1 MKFGSLKIF
10 ITQHIEHLRI
20 STVRLALFNSLLFV
34 VGIWITIA
42 LVYWQVTVF
51 MEHRVDHIIEVYSGN
66 FDKLDHNGVLKT
78 VEDSMK
84 RDLRKIDLYGVF
96 TSGGEKIIGNL
107 TSLPANIKDDGV
119 IREFYNRGTSEAYKN
134 SFGDSDTKN
143 IYLARAKAL
152 RLEEGEILVIG
163 RDISE
168 FVEIRRILLNGL
180 ITGSVIVLLFGLLSG
195 YALGIKP
202 LKRIKQIQLLSEQIM
217 LGSFSLRMPVTKR
230 RDELDLLAGTVNLM
244 LSEIEKLVIEI
255 RGVTA
260 TIAHDLRTPLTKVR
274 LLLSK
279 GLLLCNTEN
288 DKDISS
294 QAKEL
299 FKKSVLET
307 DHLLER
313 FTAILRIAEIESS
326 IRKKGF
332 HLISLAETL
341 TQVFEMFEPLAEEK
355 GIAFKLNI
363 SPCSNIYADPML
375 MLEAISNLVDNAIK
389 FSPSNKIKID
399 KAINNKLEQS
409 PNHKAD
415 DKATK
420 ETSDQPT
427 VLISLYCIESIINID
442 IIDSGPGLPADIQIA
457 LLAEGFEGLVSKEVS
472 PLDSSQ
478 KLTDANSFS
487 HISEV
492 VPVDK
497 ITPDTPPNVGFGL
510 GLGIVKAILR
520 LHNFRLIAQECQI
533 GTHLKIKCP
542 ALSDL

>member
-1 MKFGSLKIF
+1 MKLGFVKIF
-10 ITQHIEHLRI
+10 ITQLNEHLRI

-34 VGIWITIA
+34 LGIWITIA

-51 MEHRVDHIIEVYSGN
+51 MEQRVDHIIEVHSSSFN
-66 FDKLDHNGVLKT
+66 KLDHNGVRKA

-96 TSGGEKIIGNL
+96 TPDGEKIIGNL
-107 TSLPANIKDDGV
+107 SSLPLNIKDDGI
-119 IREFYNRGTSEAYKN
+119 IREFFIRGPSESYKN
-134 SFGDSDTKN
+134 SLGDSDTKN

-152 RLEEGEILVIG
+152 RAEAGEILVIG

-180 ITGSVIVLLFGLLSG
+180 ITGSAIVLLFGLLIG
-195 YALGIKP
+195 YALGIRP

-279 GLLLCNTEN
+279 GMLLYNAEKE
-288 DKDISS
+288 KDISA
-294 QAKEL
+294 QTQEL
-299 FKKSVLET
+299 FKKSILET

-332 HLISLAETL
+332 QLISLADTL

-355 GIAFKLNI
+355 GIALKLNI
-363 SPCSNIYADPML
+363 SPCSNIFADPML

-389 FSPSNKIKID
+389 FSPPHKIKCGVNNL
-399 KAINNKLEQS
+399 INLPNQIELEPSQNS
-409 PNHKAD
+409 
-415 DKATK
+415 
-420 ETSDQPT
+420 SGQPS
-427 VLISLYCIESIINID
+427 VLILLNCTESIVNID
-442 IIDSGPGLPADIQIA
+442 IIDSGPGLPVDIQIA
-457 LLAEGFEGLVSKEVS
+457 LLADELEGLDSKIVN
-472 PLDSSQ
+472 PLDSIQ
-478 KLTDANSFS
+478 KLTQARANSLINS
-487 HISEV
+487 PDPIGKHV
-492 VPVDK
+492 L
-497 ITPDTPPNVGFGL
+497 DTPSNVGFGL

-520 LHNFRLIAQECQI
+520 LHGFRLIALECEI

-542 ALSDL
+542 TLSNH